1 MLSSIPKPKKIAKA
15 SSSMRLGVNVK
26 LTPADHKKASLVAK
40 AGRETLPEW
49 ISSLVNTALMP

>member
-1 MLSSIPKPKKIAKA
+1 
-15 SSSMRLGVNVK
+15 MRLGVNVK